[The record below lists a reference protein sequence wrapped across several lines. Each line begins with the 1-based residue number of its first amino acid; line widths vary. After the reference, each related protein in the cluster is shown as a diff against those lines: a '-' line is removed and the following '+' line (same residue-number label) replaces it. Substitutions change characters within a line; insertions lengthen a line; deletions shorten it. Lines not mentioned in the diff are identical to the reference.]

1 MASSSDS
8 MDNTFRARVQ
18 KIFGSLSSSS
28 SSLSP
33 PWSLTDGEVEKREW
47 RQPSSAKDDDQTPIS
62 FSFNG
67 LACRVVGFRHERRSE
82 IYYAC
87 DSECVFLVLKIDF
100 FVVRLSVK
108 RGAPS
113 EKAGKKPAVK
123 KGKAAKDP
131 NKPKRPASAFFVG
144 KAGGDKWK
152 SLSDAEKAPYV
163 AKVEKRKTEYN
174 KTLEAYNKKM
184 AEGPADEEESD
195 KLRSEVN
202 DEDDEDDENWEV
214 YALSWLVIVA
224 AMIILKIV
232 SMGRK
237 KFSADFQLMF
247 RLLKLFLFIGSVV
260 TVVTLFAFLSEAISG
275 GKLVID
281 VAYFGFHIYSEIDE
295 LCGKTSCPISAG
307 DFLISHSQDLP
318 GFIPP
323 GTYILTMK
331 MEDGN
336 KNQLTCIN
344 FDFSIGFFV
353 SDAVEL

>member
-1 MASSSDS
+1 
-8 MDNTFRARVQ
+8 
-18 KIFGSLSSSS
+18 
-28 SSLSP
+28 
-33 PWSLTDGEVEKREW
+33 
-47 RQPSSAKDDDQTPIS
+47 
-62 FSFNG
+62 
-67 LACRVVGFRHERRSE
+67 
-82 IYYAC
+82 
-87 DSECVFLVLKIDF
+87 
-100 FVVRLSVK
+100 
-108 RGAPS
+108 
-113 EKAGKKPAVK
+113 
-123 KGKAAKDP
+123 
-131 NKPKRPASAFFVG
+131 
-144 KAGGDKWK
+144 
-152 SLSDAEKAPYV
+152 
-163 AKVEKRKTEYN
+163 
-174 KTLEAYNKKM
+174 
-184 AEGPADEEESD
+184 
-195 KLRSEVN
+195 
-202 DEDDEDDENWEV
+202 
-214 YALSWLVIVA
+214 
-224 AMIILKIV
+224 
-232 SMGRK
+232 MGRK

-260 TVVTLFAFLSEAISG
+260 TVVTLFAFLKIVTDAIVVWTLRREAISG